1 MFIEYWIAKTRNM
14 NKFAL
19 SFVIICLFAFW
30 NNLFAQV
37 YGGYTLSEDSIA
49 LAFVNIGIVD
59 KDIGTVSDIQG
70 NFSIV
75 LPEKYRNDILRFS
88 CIGYKPVEIRV
99 ADFVKLKN
107 KRICLAK
114 QIYAI
119 KEVII
124 KPKLYKQK
132 RLGIFKKGKSVQAGY
147 KNLKLGYECGVLM
160 KTRRTTIIRK
170 VLINIARCSYDSL
183 FFRINIYESSNNQ
196 KFKNIL
202 NKPVYFE
209 LPKEKVNETIEIDLS
224 AHNLIVDNDFL
235 VTMEHVKDLGE
246 GELFFC
252 ARLLRRS
259 YYRRTSQGVWKTVP
273 VGVSISTIVNVEK

>member
-1 MFIEYWIAKTRNM
+1 MYIEYWIAKTRNI

-37 YGGYTLSEDSIA
+37 YGGCILSEDSIA
-49 LAFVNIGIVD
+49 LAFVNIGVVD
-59 KDIGTVSDIQG
+59 KDIGTVSDIEG

-75 LPEKYRNDILRFS
+75 LQEKYRNDTLRFS

-114 QIYAI
+114 QVYAI

-132 RLGIFKKGKSVQAGY
+132 QLGIFKKGKSIQAGY
-147 KNLKLGYECGVLM
+147 NNLKLGYECGVLM
-160 KTRRTTIIRK
+160 KTRQTTLIEK
-170 VLINIARCSYDSL
+170 VLINISRCTYDTL
-183 FFRINIYESSNNQ
+183 FFRINIYEEDNNQ
-196 KFKNIL
+196 NFKSIQS
-202 NKPVYFE
+202 KPVYFQI
-209 LPKEKVNETIEIDLS
+209 PKEKTNETIEIDLS

-235 VTMEHVKDLGE
+235 VTMEHVKNLGD

-259 YYRRTSQGVWKTVP
+259 YYRTTSQGAWKTVP
-273 VGVSISTIVNVEK
+273 AGVSICTIVRVEK